1 VGEKGVQQAADLLG
15 VKETEPIDFFVY
27 AAQAPFYDALGPGT
41 RENVGGEA
49 DADIRT
55 MFALIE
61 PSAVGDSWVN
71 VVIPHELTH
80 LVFNTAVRNPYHFPP
95 RWLNEGLA
103 VYLSEGYTP
112 SWRDAVQQA
121 VSQGSLLSLAG
132 LTGQFPTSADG
143 FYLAYGESVSAIDF
157 FVRTYGKDH
166 LVELIR
172 SYAAGRTDDEAF
184 TAAIGVN
191 VAGFE
196 AAWLASLGA
205 ATPTRY
211 GPQPAPAGP
220 LPPGWGGPG
229 GASSPGPVGPAVA
242 ISPPRQGAGSP
253 ATGLSATQ
261 RAASDDS
268 GGLLLLAIAAA
279 GLAAGGVLG
288 YVRRRRTQRAARVD
302 DADPPATIP

>member
-1 VGEKGVQQAADLLG
+1 
-15 VKETEPIDFFVY
+15 
-27 AAQAPFYDALGPGT
+27 
-41 RENVGGEA
+41 
-49 DADIRT
+49 
-55 MFALIE
+55 
-61 PSAVGDSWVN
+61 VGDSWVD

-80 LVFNTAVRNPYHFPP
+80 LVFNTAVRNLYHFPP

-121 VSQGSLLSLAG
+121 VGQGSLLSLAG

-205 ATPTRY
+205 AAPTRY

-220 LPPGWGGPG
+220 LPPGWEGPG
-229 GASSPGPVGPAVA
+229 GASSPGPAGPAVA
-242 ISPPRQGAGSP
+242 VSPPPEAAGSP
-253 ATGLSATQ
+253 ATGRSAAQGT
-261 RAASDDS
+261 ASGDS
-268 GGLLLLAIAAA
+268 GGLLLLAIAVA

-288 YVRRRRTQRAARVD
+288 YLRRRRTQRAGRAD